1 MIPNNKLLLD
11 VCNVAIE
18 AGNEILNFYNNDIE
32 VTHKEDLSPLTKA
45 DLASNKIILESL
57 TKLNNNIPILSEES
71 LVDWSIRKNWK
82 KYWLVD
88 PLDGTKEFI
97 KKNGE
102 FTVNIALIEDNNP
115 ILGVVYVPAKSL
127 LYLAEKNKGSFKSN
141 TKDILKNLDGIQK
154 IVVSDK
160 TNRTRIIGSRSHSNA
175 TFDNWVKEK
184 FPNADIVQ
192 AGSSLKFCLIA
203 EGEADIYPRFGPTS
217 EWDIAAGHMIVNEAG
232 GKIRTFQ
239 NDSIKYNTKE
249 NIINPEFYAIGNI
262 DLN

>member
-1 MIPNNKLLLD
+1 MASRDYTTRRSAIVNAFVEKLD
-11 VCNVAIE
+11 TI
-18 AGNEILNFYNNDIE
+18 
-32 VTHKEDLSPLTKA
+32 
-45 DLASNKIILESL
+45 
-57 TKLNNNIPILSEES
+57 
-71 LVDWSIRKNWK
+71 
-82 KYWLVD
+82 
-88 PLDGTKEFI
+88 DGTGKFRTVVASTSPRLLFWDEIAEFPAVHV
-97 KKNGE
+97 NSGSETREYLGAGE
-102 FTVNIALIEDNNP
+102 KFRFLTLTFRCYVNEKDAVDALEMLLEDVETVIEDNNP

-127 LYLAEKNKGSFKSN
+127 LYLAEKNKGSFKIN
-141 TKDILKNLDGIQK
+141 TKDKLENLKGIQK
-154 IVVSDK
+154 ILVSNQS
-160 TNRTRIIGSRSHSNA
+160 NRACVIGSRSHSNA

-217 EWDIAAGHMIVNEAG
+217 EWDIAAGHIIVNEAG

>member
-11 VCNVAIE
+11 ICNVAIE
-18 AGNEILNFYNNDIE
+18 AGNEILNFYSDDIE
-32 VTHKEDLSPLTKA
+32 VTLKEDLSPLTKA

-57 TKLNNNIPILSEES
+57 TKLNSNIPILSEES

-127 LYLAEKNKGSFKSN
+127 LYLAEKNKGSFKTN
-141 TKDILKNLDGIQK
+141 TKNKLENFEGIQK
-154 IVVSDK
+154 IIVSSQ
-160 TNRTRIIGSRSHSNA
+160 TNRARVIGSRSHSNA

-217 EWDIAAGHMIVNEAG
+217 EWDIAAGHMIVDEAG

-239 NDSIKYNTKE
+239 NNSIKYNTKE

>member
-11 VCNVAIE
+11 ICNVSIE
-18 AGNEILNFYNNDIE
+18 AGKEILNFYNNDIE

-57 TKLNNNIPILSEES
+57 TKLNSNIPILSEES

-127 LYLAEKNKGSFKSN
+127 LYLAEKNKGSFKTN
-141 TKDILKNLDGIQK
+141 TKDKLENFEGIQK
-154 IVVSDK
+154 ILVSSQ
-160 TNRTRIIGSRSHSNA
+160 TNRARVIGSRSHSNA

>member
-1 MIPNNKLLLD
+1 MLPNNKLLLD
-11 VCNVAIE
+11 VCNVSIE
-18 AGNEILNFYNNDIE
+18 AGKEILNFYNNDIE

-57 TKLNNNIPILSEES
+57 TKLNSNIPILSEES

-127 LYLAEKNKGSFKSN
+127 LYLAEKNKGSFKTN
-141 TKDILKNLDGIQK
+141 TKDKLENFEGIQK
-154 IVVSDK
+154 IIVSSQ
-160 TNRTRIIGSRSHSNA
+160 TNRPRVIGSRSHSNA

-184 FPNADIVQ
+184 FPKAEIVQ

-217 EWDIAAGHMIVNEAG
+217 EWDIAAGHMIVDEAG

-239 NDSIKYNTKE
+239 NNSIKYNTKE